1 MTESIS
7 SRENR
12 VNLSFRENYSNF
24 GVDGYYS
31 KFGENYRNPHEES
44 INRAL
49 QFALTRR
56 WSIFLGSEFWAC
68 PRKVFDLACGSGE
81 ITLFLQKFF
90 ENECSKRKL
99 PAVVIDA
106 ADPYTF
112 QAYRKRVGKEAEKLS
127 FEDIEAGKLWNRHY
141 DVTFCSF
148 ALHLL
153 PESRL
158 VPFCHQLALITDWLV
173 ILAPHKRPIL
183 DNQMGFIIKDNFVF
197 ERIHVRLCESFYHQ
211 TASLENNNECSSSTT
226 Y

>member
-1 MTESIS
+1 MKRASIVRFNS
-7 SRENR
+7 
-12 VNLSFRENYSNF
+12 LLHD
-24 GVDGYYS
+24 DG
-31 KFGENYRNPHEES
+31 
-44 INRAL
+44 
-49 QFALTRR
+49 QF
-56 WSIFLGSEFWAC
+56 FLGQNSGHA
-68 PRKVFDLACGSGE
+68 PATCGSGE

-226 Y
+226 YWD